1 MKNSFFFLSVSF
13 FIIIISGNINAQ
25 QSTNES
31 WNKIISLHF
40 GFPMGTNNWEYTH
53 PSYSGSGAVQ
63 TIREPGTFEGK
74 YTLYG
79 EFELSKGYFGFSA
92 GAGIFPAVIKVD
104 NTNETYN
111 FNSIFIE
118 ITGMI
123 FPLGNQFAKIVP
135 LLKIGAGGIKS
146 SGDLDNTALFISFG
160 GEVRTFFTE
169 NFGASLMLKGRYMTY
184 DEIPLD
190 ENITGDISF
199 TNFAVE
205 LGFMY
210 LF

>member
-53 PSYSGSGAVQ
+53 PSYSGSGGVQ

-92 GAGIFPAVIKVD
+92 GAGFIPAEIKVD
-104 NTNETYN
+104 KTNETYN
-111 FNSIFIE
+111 FNSISIE
-118 ITGMI
+118 IAGMF
-123 FPLGNQFAKIVP
+123 FPLGNQFDKIVP
-135 LLKIGAGGIKS
+135 LFKIGAGGIKS

-160 GEVRTFFTE
+160 GGVRTFFTE